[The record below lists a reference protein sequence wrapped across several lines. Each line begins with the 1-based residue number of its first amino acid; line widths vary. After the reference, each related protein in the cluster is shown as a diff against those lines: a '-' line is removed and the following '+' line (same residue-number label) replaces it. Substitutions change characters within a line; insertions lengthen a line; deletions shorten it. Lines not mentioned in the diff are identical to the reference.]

1 MGANSLDA
9 AAGRTTGGEVMGRS
23 SFDARLD
30 KRVNVERLEGQGLIA
45 DSMDVR
51 KNLVD
56 RVLKGE
62 ITPEQSREELRR
74 IQRNAKRN
82 GLKTRNQAWRE
93 G

>member
-1 MGANSLDA
+1 MS
-9 AAGRTTGGEVMGRS
+9 RS
-23 SFDARLD
+23 GWDARLD
-30 KRVNVERLEGQGLIA
+30 KRVNIEKLEEQGLIA

-51 KNLVD
+51 KSLVE
-56 RVLKGE
+56 RVMRGE
-62 ITPEQSREELRR
+62 ITPEQSREELKR

>member
-1 MGANSLDA
+1 
-9 AAGRTTGGEVMGRS
+9 MGRS

-30 KRVNVERLEGQGLIA
+30 KRVNVERLEEQGLIA

-51 KNLVD
+51 KNLVE
-56 RVLKGE
+56 RVLRGE
-62 ITPEQSREELRR
+62 ITPEQSREKLRR

>member
-1 MGANSLDA
+1 M
-9 AAGRTTGGEVMGRS
+9 MGRS

-30 KRVNVERLEGQGLIA
+30 KRVNVERLEDQGLIA

-51 KNLVD
+51 KNLVE
-56 RVLKGE
+56 RVLRGE